1 MARLPCR
8 KTPSTEYM
16 PKKFSDVAIERVPS
30 LCNRISSFQSKLT
43 IAHYAHGT
51 ITDYCHA
58 LYKAVVYIGKLPDDF
73 TQDDVD
79 AYLQSM
85 LNRKPIPAEAQFKHF
100 CLWSEVLSA
109 DNGLHGV
116 ARAVTAKIRREKKL
130 PPHTLIPAGHAP
142 ARCVQPVSKTLLS
155 VIYDCGLR
163 AFEACTLSGMTS
175 IWTASRCT
183 SGRARAA
190 RTALCPSVPETLVV
204 LKAYRKNYP
213 SKNCIF
219 KKFGKDA
226 PITQGFIRARL
237 KEGLVN
243 AGLDMSLTTPLPALS
258 VCHPSA

>member
-85 LNRKPIPAEAQFKHF
+85 LNRKPIPAEAQFKTF
-100 CLWSEVLSA
+100 RLWSEVLSA

-116 ARAVTAKIRREKKL
+116 RGLSLPKIRREESC
-130 PPHTLIPAGHAP
+130 PHTLIPAGRTP
-142 ARCVQPVSKTLLS
+142 ARCVQPVFQD
-155 VIYDCGLR
+155 IAFGHLR
-163 AFEACTLSGMTS
+163 LRPPVPLRHATLSGMTS
-175 IWTASRCT
+175 ILTASRCT
-183 SGRARAA
+183 SGKGKGQGPHCAHQ
-190 RTALCPSVPETLVV
+190 SQTLVV
-204 LKAYRKNYP
+204 LKAYRRTIRA
-213 SKNCIF
+213 NCIF
-219 KKFGKDA
+219 KVRLKDA
-226 PITQGFIRARL
+226 PHHP
-237 KEGLVN
+237 GL
-243 AGLDMSLTTPLPALS
+243 
-258 VCHPSA
+258 HPRPV